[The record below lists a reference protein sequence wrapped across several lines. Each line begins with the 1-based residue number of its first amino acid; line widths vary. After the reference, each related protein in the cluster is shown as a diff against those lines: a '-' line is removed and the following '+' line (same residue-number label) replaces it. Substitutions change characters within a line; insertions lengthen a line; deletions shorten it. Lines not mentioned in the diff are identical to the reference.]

1 MIRIAANLSTLF
13 TDLPIEAR
21 FEAAARAGFA
31 AVEMQFP
38 YAWPAE
44 HIAALL
50 TGNGLT
56 LALINAPAGDFARGD
71 RGLVLG
77 DEEVFRRSID
87 QAIAYAQATD
97 CRRVHVLIG
106 NVLIGNGPSDAVAI
120 PRLREAA
127 RHFADHGITLM
138 LEALNTRDQP
148 GYALPDLAAADAL
161 RIAIGEP
168 NVRLQLDAYHVL
180 RSGADPLVAFDRHAG
195 HVGHIQIADPADRG
209 EPSEP
214 VLFDFLDGV
223 AAAGWDGFV
232 GAEYHPRGETAAG
245 LGWARRYGVARRAR
259 TDG

>member
-13 TDLPIEAR
+13 ADLPIEAR

-38 YAWPAE
+38 YAWPAG

-50 TGNGLT
+50 AANGLT

-77 DEEVFRRSID
+77 DEDAFRRSID

-106 NVLIGNGPSDAVAI
+106 NGPPDAVAVR
-120 PRLREAA
+120 RLREAA
-127 RHFADHGITLM
+127 RRFAGHGVALM
-138 LEALNTRDQP
+138 LEALNPLDQP

-161 RIAIGEP
+161 RIAIGED
-168 NVRLQLDAYHVL
+168 NVRLQLDAYHLL
-180 RSGADPLVAFDRHAG
+180 RSGGDPLAAFDRLGG
-195 HVGHIQIADPADRG
+195 HVGHIQIADPSDRG

-214 VLFDFLDGV
+214 VLFDVLDAV
-223 AAAGWDGFV
+223 AASGWDGFV
-232 GAEYHPRGETAAG
+232 GAEYNPRGKTAAG
-245 LGWARRYGVARRAR
+245 LGWARRYGVVPGER